1 LPTLLSFQGSTHL
14 SLVREV
20 LVSHFSQGLE
30 LQNMVQKNR
39 QDFEMHLMKAAED
52 NKKVLGQSEN

>member
-14 SLVREV
+14 SGVG
-20 LVSHFSQGLE
+20 SFSQSFFTGLQ

-39 QDFEMHLMKAAED
+39 QDFEMHLIKAAED
-52 NKKVLGQSEN
+52 KKKVLGQSEN

>member
-14 SLVREV
+14 SGVR
-20 LVSHFSQGLE
+20 SFSQSFFAGLE

-39 QDFEMHLMKAAED
+39 QDFEMHLIKAAED
-52 NKKVLGQSEN
+52 KKKVLGQSEN